1 MTEIPEHLLKRS
13 RAAKGKGD
21 DAPSAAVTPAA
32 SSAPAAAAPAASGP
46 PAVAA
51 AAAAIP
57 KDAAPEPAKPEPH
70 YIQAA
75 KARKKMPIWA
85 FMIVL
90 ALPIWAISFAGT
102 MQEVEVEDELFIE
115 SAALYTS
122 SGCAGCH
129 GAGGGGGTGYQLS
142 GGEVIKT
149 FPAPI
154 DMMVHVARG
163 SAAIGGEQYGDPNRE
178 GGARIA
184 GNRGNMPAQIGALTE
199 LELELVIFH
208 ERTALGGEEFTSAAY
223 LEWMEHLRE
232 RIEEGDEH
240 EIEIDK
246 LLACADPAQTPGATG
261 EGLFDDEGNNI
272 CAGPHFEAGEEIA
285 AG

>member
-21 DAPSAAVTPAA
+21 DAPSTAVTPAA
-32 SSAPAAAAPAASGP
+32 SSAAAAAPAAAGP

-51 AAAAIP
+51 AAAAISP
-57 KDAAPEPAKPEPH
+57 DPAPAAAAPEPH

-75 KARKKMPIWA
+75 KTRKKMPVWA
-85 FMIVL
+85 FCIVL

-115 SAALYTS
+115 SVALYSS

-142 GGEVIKT
+142 DGEVIKT
-149 FPAPI
+149 FPSPI

-163 SAAIGGEQYGDPNRE
+163 SSAIGGEQYGNPDRE
-178 GGARIA
+178 GGARVA
-184 GNRGNMPAQIGALTE
+184 GDRGNMPAQIGALTQ

-208 ERTALGGEEFTSAAY
+208 ERTALGGEEYTSEAY
-223 LEWMEHLRE
+223 LEWMESMRE

-246 LLACADPAQTPGATG
+246 LLACADPASSPGATG
-261 EGLFDDEGNNI
+261 EGLVGDDGENL
-272 CAGPHFEAGEEIA
+272 CPGPHAEEGEEVA